1 MHRLN
6 DTNNMHRLNDTDN
19 MHRLNETIFFND
31 QLKLM
36 KRKLYDDSIIKTNE
50 MFAKIKN

>member
-1 MHRLN
+1 MKPY
-6 DTNNMHRLNDTDN
+6 
-19 MHRLNETIFFND
+19 FFND

-50 MFAKIKN
+50 MFGKIKN